1 MQQSVE
7 SNLSDEDYQR
17 IEANQLGIPLGVY
30 KLKSSEIRFYSRISL
45 LFSIMGVITLVG
57 VIFIGLIQNLQFS
70 VLFAPLLGGLYALF
84 QGGVLYRFKARRAQS
99 ERVIVCVQGLL
110 QVRRMIWSDHVEAVH
125 WKDILTAF
133 VGREYSISRREGK
146 MLTFT
151 DAYQNL
157 DELVALTLWQ
167 RIETWM
173 NTHASHARQKLLPGA
188 SDIEI
193 LRAEATMGITLPED
207 FKASHRIHNGGYTL
221 DLVTEMEMLPLEGI
235 VSMWQLHKEL
245 EETETWSDRHP
256 YYFTEDGVNS
266 GWETGPLQL
275 VWWHLCWIPCGSDRG
290 GNLCCID
297 LAPAPGG
304 SEGQIID
311 WDHEV
316 GPSRVLASSFLEL
329 LSTFANDL
337 EAGEYVDTSSGLAHR
352 SQV

>member
-30 KLKSSEIRFYSRISL
+30 KLKSSDIRFYSRISL

-57 VIFIGLIQNLQFS
+57 VIFIGLIKNLQFS

-84 QGGVLYRFKARRAQS
+84 QGGILNRFKVRQARS

-110 QVRRMIWSDHVEAVH
+110 QVRRMIWSDHVEVVR
-125 WKDILTAF
+125 WQDIQTTF

-146 MLTFT
+146 MLTLT

-157 DELVALTLWQ
+157 DELAALTLWQ

-173 NTHASHARQKLLPGA
+173 NTHAPHARQKLLPGA
-188 SDIEI
+188 SDTEI
-193 LRAEATMGITLPED
+193 LRAEATMDITFPED
-207 FKASHRIHNGGYTL
+207 FKTSCRIHNGGYTL
-221 DLVTEMEMLPLEGI
+221 DLVTEMEMLPLEDI

-245 EETETWSDRHP
+245 EEMETWGDRTP
-256 YYFTEDGVNS
+256 YYFTEGVKLR
-266 GWETGPLQL
+266 WETGPLQP

-337 EAGEYVDTSSGLAHR
+337 QSGEYVDTSRGLAHR

>member
-17 IEANQLGIPLGVY
+17 IEANQLGIPLSVF
-30 KLKSSEIRFYSRISL
+30 KLKSSDIRFYSRISL
-45 LFSIMGVITLVG
+45 LFSITGIVILVG
-57 VIFIGLIQNLQFS
+57 VIFIGLIKNLQFS

-84 QGGVLYRFKARRAQS
+84 QGGLLYRFKVRRARS

-110 QVRRMIWSDHVEAVH
+110 QIRRMIWNDHVEVVR
-125 WKDILTAF
+125 WQDIQTAF
-133 VGREYSISRREGK
+133 ASREYSISHREGK
-146 MLTFT
+146 TLTLT
-151 DAYQNL
+151 DSYQDL
-157 DELVALTLWQ
+157 DELVALTLWH

-173 NTHASHARQKLLPGA
+173 SIHAPYARQTLLPGA
-188 SDIEI
+188 SDSEI
-193 LRAEATMGITLPED
+193 LQAETAMDITLPED
-207 FKASHRIHNGGYTL
+207 FKASCRIHNGGYTL

-245 EETETWSDRHP
+245 EETETWSDRTP
-256 YYFTEDGVNS
+256 YYFTEGVKL
-266 GWETGPLQL
+266 GWETGPLQP
-275 VWWHLCWIPCGSDRG
+275 VWWHLHWIPCGHDRG

-337 EAGEYVDTSSGLAHR
+337 EAGEYVGTSRGLAHR
-352 SQV
+352 SQI